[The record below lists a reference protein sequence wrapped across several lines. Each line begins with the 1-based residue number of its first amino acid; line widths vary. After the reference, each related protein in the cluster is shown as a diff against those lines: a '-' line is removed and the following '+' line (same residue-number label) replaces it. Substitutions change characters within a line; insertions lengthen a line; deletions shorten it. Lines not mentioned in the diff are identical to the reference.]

1 MAVDFERPLM
11 LTKATVMQI
20 QTLWLILD
28 KTGDGKISDE
38 AFLALA
44 GGQGETDQQQAMAK
58 WQVMSRHFDADHSG
72 DITPFEFIDGFK
84 EKAMGEA
91 LDWEGIE
98 SMPEQTYL
106 DMRAKINESVNRQLQ
121 NLVKNVHA
129 YSVQDFVP
137 PSAAG
142 KRLAGMVR
150 VRGGGCAESKPRAQA
165 EPFIQDLNGP
175 PSSPSL
181 AVEQGAEAAAEDVK
195 AAEPVPE
202 TTDSAVRTE
211 PAAGAATEAESAPA
225 EASAETRNQIV
236 EIGNSIF
243 EAIVLAFSPRGT
255 SVLPNTALPNTAP
268 KTIEPNTAPKTIE
281 LDPIWTTEG
290 LEHASTRLAD
300 QLSINT
306 ENQVQIEEIFN
317 HLDQTKDG
325 VLIRK
330 DGVLTRKDGVL
341 TWKDFGPTT
350 SGEVSLRDGSG
361 SLPFG
366 RRPPPTAP
374 RPPPAAR
381 SIRRPARL
389 RAASGAAS
397 SSDKAP
403 PSFAWCTAGAA

>member
-1 MAVDFERPLM
+1 MLESSTCSPKATAVDFERPLM

-91 LDWEGIE
+91 LEWEGIE

-165 EPFIQDLNGP
+165 EPFIQDLDGP

-195 AAEPVPE
+195 AAESLPE

-236 EIGNSIF
+236 EIGNSII

-306 ENQVQIEEIFN
+306 ENQVQIGEIFN

-325 VLIRK
+325 VLTK
-330 DGVLTRKDGVL
+330 T
-341 TWKDFGPTT
+341 DFGPTT

-403 PSFAWCTAGAA
+403 PSFAWCAAGAA